1 MAIRVPVPNSIKPL
15 LGGYGAGT
23 NTTTGT
29 LIETLLSNVI
39 GILTLIASLTFL
51 IYFFIGA
58 LNLLTSGGDTE
69 RAKKAR
75 NFISEGIIGLT
86 ITVTAYGIAW
96 LIGTLMGIDITRPS
110 TVLNNLVFK

>member
-1 MAIRVPVPNSIKPL
+1 MATLVPVPNSIKPL

-29 LIETLLSNVI
+29 LVETVLSNIV
-39 GILTLIASLTFL
+39 GILTLIAGLTFL
-51 IYFFIGA
+51 VYFFIGA

-75 NFISEGIIGLT
+75 NFISEGVIGLT
-86 ITVTAYGIAW
+86 ITVTAYGVAW
-96 LIGTLMGIDITRPS
+96 LIGTLLGIDITHPS